1 LGLDRL
7 PGFSDTLNV
16 DPLTPAP
23 RRSLRDAVA
32 IYRDRRMLAIL
43 LMGFASGLPLLLTT
57 STLSYWLARRGV
69 DKTAIGLFALV
80 GLPYSLKFLWA
91 PVLDY
96 VRVPWLG
103 ERLGR
108 RRAWTLVSQALLVLA
123 ILGMGATDP
132 AQHPFATALLA
143 FAVAFCAATQDVAVD
158 AYRIEVLREHEQGAG
173 AAATQSGYRIGLLA
187 AGAGAIALAD
197 FVAWP
202 IVFAALASLVG
213 VGAVAVVLAPEPLA
227 PAAPPS
233 ADWKHAFLDPL
244 RDLLSRDQAAVIIAF
259 ALLYKFGDAIAGAM
273 ANPFYV
279 ELGFSGVEIASVTK
293 VFGIVANLLGVI
305 AGGVFVARAG
315 VFRALLIGGILQAAT
330 NLLFAVQAQVG
341 HQVAML
347 ALAIGADGFTG
358 GLASSA
364 FVAYL
369 SGLCRKGMSATQFAL
384 LTSLM
389 ATGRTVLA
397 SGSGWLAD
405 VTDWTT
411 FFIATTLLAIPG
423 LLLLLALRPAAT
435 GTRAPEPGSP
445 EGMS

>member
-1 LGLDRL
+1 
-7 PGFSDTLNV
+7 
-16 DPLTPAP
+16 
-23 RRSLRDAVA
+23 
-32 IYRDRRMLAIL
+32 MLAIL

-80 GLPYSLKFLWA
+80 GVPYSLKFLWA
-91 PVLDY
+91 PVLDF

-123 ILGMGATDP
+123 VLGMGATDP
-132 AQHPFATALLA
+132 ARAPFATALLA
-143 FAVAFCAATQDVAVD
+143 LAVAFCSATQDVAVD
-158 AYRIEVLREHEQGAG
+158 AYRIEVLREYEQGAG
-173 AAATQSGYRIGLLA
+173 AAATQSGYRIGLLV
-187 AGAGAIALAD
+187 AGAGAIALSD

-202 IVFAALASLVG
+202 VVFATLAALVG
-213 VGAVAVVLAPEPLA
+213 VGAVAVALAPEPPA
-227 PAAPPS
+227 PAPAP
-233 ADWKHAFLDPL
+233 AVDWTHAFLDPL
-244 RDLLSRDQAAVIIAF
+244 RDLLSREHAAAIIAF

-341 HQVAML
+341 HDVAML

-369 SGLCRKGMSATQFAL
+369 SGLCRTGMSATQFAL

-405 VTDWTT
+405 ATDWTT
-411 FFIATTLLAIPG
+411 FFVATTLLAIPG
-423 LLLLLALRPAAT
+423 LLLLLALRPAPT
-435 GTRAPEPGSP
+435 GTCAAEPGSP
-445 EGMS
+445 G